1 MSICSKMFLM
11 GEKAKV
17 ILGMVLGWRIYLFV
31 LGLISTLFIVQRTGY
46 LGVNPWANFDGVH
59 YLSIAQ
65 NGYVSEAVF
74 FPLYPLLIKLFG
86 MILGGNYFWAS
97 LVVSNSALLLAV
109 ILFYKLIKLDSD
121 AKRGTEAVLWLLLFP
136 TVFFFSAAYSESLF
150 LLLLVASFYFARK
163 KYWGLAMTSAFFL
176 CITRVV
182 GVFIIPAL
190 IYEYFREN
198 RNITWRFL
206 AVPLGLV
213 GYALFNLYKWGD
225 FLYFIRAHSELNN
238 GRSVSSIILFPQT
251 IYRYIKILFS
261 LPINVYEWQIALLE
275 VAMFLLVSYLL
286 YSAWRNKVRLS
297 YLIFSVF
304 AFLMPASSGTFSGL
318 PRYVII
324 LFPIYLAL
332 TYQPMI
338 VKRLWAV
345 ISFALLSLL
354 TMFFLRGYFVA

>member
-1 MSICSKMFLM
+1 MFLM
-11 GEKAKV
+11 GAKVKV
-17 ILGMVLGWRIYLFV
+17 ILSMVLGWRIYLLV
-31 LGLISTLFIVQRTGY
+31 LGFISTFFITQRMGY

-65 NGYVSEAVF
+65 NGYISEAVF
-74 FPLYPLLIKLFG
+74 FPLYPLLIKMFG
-86 MILGGNYFWAS
+86 LILGGNYFLAS
-97 LVVSNSALLLAV
+97 LFVSNTAFLLAV
-109 ILFYKLIKLDSD
+109 ILFYKLIKLDTD
-121 AKRGTEAVLWLLLFP
+121 AKRGTEAVLWLLIFP
-136 TVFFFSAAYSESLF
+136 VAFIFGAVYSESLF

-163 KYWGLAMTSAFFL
+163 KNWGLAIIAAFFL

-190 IYEYFREN
+190 IYEYFKEYRK
-198 RNITWRFL
+198 ISWKFL
-206 AVPLGLV
+206 AVPLGFV
-213 GYALFNLYKWGD
+213 GYALFNYIKWGD
-225 FLYFIRAHSELNN
+225 LLYFIRAHSELNN
-238 GRSVSSIILFPQT
+238 GRSVSSVILFPQT

-275 VAMFLLVSYLL
+275 VVMFCLAFYLL

-297 YLIFSVF
+297 YLIFSAL
-304 AFLMPASSGTFSGL
+304 AFFMPSSSGTFSGL

-332 TYQPMI
+332 TYQPKI
-338 VKRLWAV
+338 VKGLWAV
-345 ISFALLSLL
+345 ISFALLSVL